1 MRYTI
6 HEAARREVLG
16 RLLKLN
22 HERYAEEVA
31 QGLHDKGKT
40 KSNGK
45 RLKKTGTG
53 EEVSLRSVRRN
64 LFDTQLSL
72 GEALE

>member
-6 HEAARREVLG
+6 SEAAKREVLG

-31 QGLHDKGKT
+31 MGLHEKGAKRRKGKQVS
-40 KSNGK
+40 KGSKERK
-45 RLKKTGTG
+45 RAD
-53 EEVSLRSVRRN
+53 ESLDEQAISPAQET
-64 LFDTQLSL
+64 LL
-72 GEALE
+72 G